1 MKRRI
6 NLFSQRI
13 DNQTAKRYLR
23 YGKRVT
29 YGVLLFGV
37 VALVVFF
44 GTYIFLNKHLADL
57 KTKKNS
63 YNRYVLANQSFN
75 QEIQHFVHKFA
86 LLKTYISTDAEGYR
100 YYQTLLSIVEPVGM
114 TDNIV
119 SFSIENTHVVN
130 FSLSASTYEEGIQ
143 MLAFFE
149 QPEVLEHFDS
159 LTLESFDIGQ
169 NVAEYS
175 LKFNGVMKSLK

>member
-37 VALVVFF
+37 VTLMVFF
-44 GTYIFLNKHLADL
+44 GTYIYLNKHLADL

-63 YNRYVLANQSFN
+63 YDRYILANQSFN
-75 QEIQHFVHKFA
+75 QEIQHFVQKFS
-86 LLKTYISTDAEGYR
+86 LLKTYISTDAEGHR
-100 YYQTLLSIVEPVGM
+100 YYQSFLSIVEPVGM
-114 TDNIV
+114 TDNVV
-119 SFSIENTHVVN
+119 SFSIDNTHVVD
-130 FSLSASTYEEGIQ
+130 FSISASTYEEGIQ
-143 MLAFFE
+143 SLAFFE
-149 QPEVLEHFDS
+149 QSEVLEHFDS
-159 LTLESFDIGQ
+159 LTLESFDISQ
-169 NVAEYS
+169 NLAEYS
-175 LKFNGVMKSLK
+175 LNFNGVMEPLE

>member
-37 VALVVFF
+37 VSLMVFF
-44 GTYIFLNKHLADL
+44 GTYVFLNKNLADL

-63 YNRYVLANQSFN
+63 YSRYILVNQSFN
-75 QEIQHFVHKFA
+75 QEIQHFVHKFS

-100 YYQTLLSIVEPVGM
+100 YYQSLLSIVEPVGM
-114 TDNIV
+114 TDNIE
-119 SFSIENTHVVN
+119 SFSIENTHEVN
-130 FSLSASTYEEGIQ
+130 FSLFASTYEEGIQ
-143 MLAFFE
+143 TLAFFE
-149 QPEVLEHFDS
+149 RPEVLKHFDS
-159 LTLESFDIGQ
+159 LTLESFDISQ
-169 NVAEYS
+169 NIAKYS
-175 LKFNGVMKSLK
+175 LNFNGVMKPLK